1 MIIRKIRDY
10 ILSQDRS
17 LEERRFVFASLL
29 VCFSLFIV
37 LVTVLATQSRLG
49 MVGACIAAIV
59 LTLVLM
65 RVALKTKKYTV
76 YSIVIVL
83 ISHAFILPMGYL
95 MGGGIHSGAPF
106 WLILGGVIVFL
117 LFRGK
122 LLFVF
127 ICTALMSI
135 AESIYLGIAHPE
147 WVVPLHE
154 GISEE
159 ADTLLSIILVTTI
172 IGAVY
177 LVQSKVLEAEI
188 KNTREQS
195 QEVEKLNRTQ
205 NNFFSSM
212 SHEIRTPISTII
224 GLNEMNMREKNL
236 SQEVLENTYNI
247 QNASKML
254 LTLIN
259 DLLDMSKIQSEKMEI
274 VPTEYDTSR
283 MLSDITNLHWNR
295 ANEKELRFDIQVS
308 ENLPPYLYGDETRI
322 KQVVTNLLTNAI
334 KYTEEGSVILRFGG
348 EFVGTDKFILTIEVE
363 DTGIGIRKEN
373 IQYLFDAFRR
383 VEGSD
388 TKNIEGTGLGLAIS
402 KQLTELMGGNLTV
415 DSIYTKGSTFRVE
428 IPQGVVNKEAG
439 TVRKPGLVA
448 HETETYEQSFEAPE
462 ARVLVVD
469 DNDMNRIV
477 CQKLLRAT
485 KVQVDTAKSGQEC
498 LEMTAQNHYDA
509 ILMDHEM
516 PQMDGI
522 EALRRLRQ
530 QPEGL
535 CRNTPVIALTANAGS
550 DREAFY
556 IDRGFSAY
564 LAKPIQSS
572 QLEALLLASLPPDM
586 VEKKNVV
593 THEEVF
599 NTYETVHKIPFM
611 ITTDSICD
619 LPDDIL
625 RDMDIKVMPY
635 YIETGVGRFRDLN
648 EIDADNLQ
656 NYLASSGQT
665 AYSEPAPVEEYEKFF
680 GDVLTEAR
688 FVLHLSSAKA
698 VSHAYD
704 NAQLA
709 ANSFGNI
716 MVMDTEQISAGLG
729 MMAVKASEL
738 FKSGLR
744 LEEALDEL
752 ERYKRRIQLNFLVPS
767 VLDVNSKYKAHIL
780 PRILMNVLN
789 FEPVFT
795 IKKGRLRIKRFLLG
809 YIRSTGNQFVRGCLQ
824 NRNKI
829 KTDRL
834 YVIFSG
840 YPPEQR
846 ALILDNIGKYIQF
859 DEIIVNKASAA
870 SFANLGANCVGLVY
884 ESKIVE

>member
-1 MIIRKIRDY
+1 MKRIRDY
-10 ILSQDRS
+10 IFSQDKT

-37 LVTVLATQSRLG
+37 FVTVILTQSRRLLA
-49 MVGACIAAIV
+49 VACLVAIIV
-59 LTLVLM
+59 TALIT
-65 RVALKTKKYTV
+65 RVSLRRKRYNAG
-76 YSIVIVL
+76 SIIIVL
-83 ISHAFILPMGYL
+83 ISHLLILPIGYL
-95 MGGGIHSGAPF
+95 TGGGIHSGAGF
-106 WLILGGVIVFL
+106 WLILGGVVVFL
-117 LFRGK
+117 LFRGSQ
-122 LLFVF
+122 LFIF
-127 ICTALMSI
+127 GCTALMSI
-135 AESIYLGIAHPE
+135 SASIYLGVTHPE

-159 ADTLLSIILVTTI
+159 SDTLLSLVLVTAI
-172 IGAVY
+172 IGGVY
-177 LVQSKVLEAEI
+177 LVQSKVLENEL
-188 KNTREQS
+188 KNAREKS
-195 QEVEKLNRTQ
+195 KEVEKLNRTQ

-236 SQEVLENTYNI
+236 PQEVLENTYNI

-283 MLSDITNLHWNR
+283 MLSDVTNLHWNR
-295 ANEKELRFDIQVS
+295 AIEKELRFDIQVG
-308 ENLPPYLYGDETRI
+308 ENIPQYLYGDETRI

-348 EFVGTDKFILTIEVE
+348 EYIGTDKFMLTVEVE
-363 DTGIGIRKEN
+363 DTGIGIRKED

-383 VEGSD
+383 VEGQE
-388 TKNIEGTGLGLAIS
+388 TRNIEGTGLGLAIS
-402 KQLTELMGGNLTV
+402 KQLTELMGGALTV

-428 IPQGVVNKEAG
+428 IPQGVVSTATG
-439 TVRKPGLVA
+439 TFRKPGIIA
-448 HETETYEQSFEAPE
+448 NETEEYQQSFEAPE

-477 CQKLLRAT
+477 CQKLLRET
-485 KVQVDTAKSGQEC
+485 KVKVDTAKSGQEC
-498 LEMTAQNHYDA
+498 LELTAQHHYDA

-522 EALRRLRQ
+522 ETLRRLRQ

-556 IDRGFSAY
+556 IERGFSAY
-564 LAKPIQSS
+564 LSKPIQSA
-572 QLEALLLASLPPDM
+572 QLEALLLASLPPDL

-625 RDMDIKVMPY
+625 REMDIKVMPY
-635 YIETGVGRFRDLN
+635 YIETSVGRFRDLS

-656 NYLASSGQT
+656 NYLISSGQS

-698 VSHAYD
+698 VSSAYK
-704 NAQLA
+704 NAEIA

-729 MMAVKASEL
+729 MMAIKASEL

-744 LEEALDEL
+744 LEEALEEL
-752 ERYKRRIQLNFLVPS
+752 ERYKKRIQMNFLVPS
-767 VLDVNSKYKAHIL
+767 LLDVNTKYSMKL
-780 PRILMNVLN
+780 MPRILMNVLN

-795 IKKGRLRIKRFLLG
+795 IKKGKLRIRRFLLG
-809 YIRSTGNQFVRGCLQ
+809 YIRSTSNQFVRSCLQ
-824 NRNKI
+824 DRSRI

-840 YPPEQR
+840 YPLEQR
-846 ALILDNIGKYIQF
+846 ALILENISKYIQF
-859 DEIIVNKASAA
+859 DEVIVNKASAA
-870 SFANLGANCVGLVY
+870 SFANLGANSVGLVY
-884 ESKIVE
+884 ESKTAE